1 MHSKAY
7 EEAKKE
13 FINCL
18 ALSLIGLG
26 VPIYNAFHYWRPIMK
41 AELAKERLAAESGE
55 ADDEGAAAENA

>member
-26 VPIYNAFHYWRPIMK
+26 VPIYNAFHYWSPIMK
-41 AELAKERLAAESGE
+41 AELAKERLAAEAGKS
-55 ADDEGAAAENA
+55 DNEGAAADNA